1 MNINVNELF
10 FDMSCFND
18 EMSTISKDDI
28 DSILSLCLKLEKYLL
43 DKKFICRQYDLYK
56 EEWQQFERGNKQ
68 DIRNKT
74 LFEMF
79 VYLFIYSREEHMSGG
94 YGSSYLR
101 AFKNDTIPILLK
113 EIVNRLEKMAMTQD
127 DKSDRY
133 GSLGISGEYFVMA
146 ELTRRGFVASLTS
159 KNTKAIDLLVS
170 DKSGSNLASIQVK
183 TCDDIKQKKWK
194 MSKSVENNYSQSSYY
209 VLVNLNNGNEPS
221 FYVVPS
227 KYLAYRVNQDYEKW
241 LNTPAKNNKPHNE
254 TEMRTFSFID
264 EHEEMQ
270 YKDAWY
276 LLGI

>member
-18 EMSTISKDDI
+18 EMSTISKDDTEKI
-28 DSILSLCLKLEKYLL
+28 ISLCWKLEKYLS
-43 DKKFICRQYDLYK
+43 DKEFVCRQYDLYK
-56 EEWQQFERGNKQ
+56 EEWQQFELGNKQ
-68 DIRNKT
+68 DISNKT
-74 LFEMF
+74 LYEMF

-113 EIVNRLEKMAMTQD
+113 ETVNRLEKIAMTQD
-127 DKSDRY
+127 DKSDKL
-133 GSLGISGEYFVMA
+133 GAIGISGEYFVMA
-146 ELTRRGFVASLTS
+146 ELTRQGYVASLTS

-170 DKSGSNLASIQVK
+170 NKLGSRLASIQVK

-194 MSKSVENNYSQSSYY
+194 MSKSVKTNYSQNLYY
-209 VLVNLNNGNEPS
+209 VLVNLNNGKEPS
-221 FYVVPS
+221 FYIVPS
-227 KYLAYRVNQDYEKW
+227 RYLAYRVNQDYEKW
-241 LNTPAKNNKPHNE
+241 LNTPAKNSKPHNE

-264 EHEEMQ
+264 EDESNQ

>member
-1 MNINVNELF
+1 MV
-10 FDMSCFND
+10 
-18 EMSTISKDDI
+18 
-28 DSILSLCLKLEKYLL
+28 LL
-43 DKKFICRQYDLYK
+43 
-56 EEWQQFERGNKQ
+56 
-68 DIRNKT
+68 
-74 LFEMF
+74 
-79 VYLFIYSREEHMSGG
+79 H
-94 YGSSYLR
+94 
-101 AFKNDTIPILLK
+101 LLH
-113 EIVNRLEKMAMTQD
+113 L
-127 DKSDRY
+127 
-133 GSLGISGEYFVMA
+133 
-146 ELTRRGFVASLTS
+146 
-159 KNTKAIDLLVS
+159 NTKAIDLLVS

>member
-146 ELTRRGFVASLTS
+146 ELTRRGFVASL
-159 KNTKAIDLLVS
+159 KH
-170 DKSGSNLASIQVK
+170 
-183 TCDDIKQKKWK
+183 
-194 MSKSVENNYSQSSYY
+194 ESY
-209 VLVNLNNGNEPS
+209 
-221 FYVVPS
+221 
-227 KYLAYRVNQDYEKW
+227 
-241 LNTPAKNNKPHNE
+241 
-254 TEMRTFSFID
+254 
-264 EHEEMQ
+264 
-270 YKDAWY
+270 
-276 LLGI
+276 